1 MGYIGRWFYC
11 GLVFVLSVGAL
22 KAQTVSAYGKNSYGT
37 TMATAYVVD
46 VQPYVGHPNERD
58 VTFGYTLSV
67 YMTGTNG
74 PPVVSVSAGS
84 SAVTTTSGV
93 TGTKTGTVTVHVSGA
108 FDGPG
113 GSWHGIVTASCP
125 TPVNNQSADIYDQ
138 GFYKFT
144 VKFPAADDRAVTY
157 DVYQG
162 TRIIDTVTLQPGD
175 SAQIRTYTSTDNT
188 PLTIKGAPWG
198 FNTDD
203 SGFSWGGPPS
213 IKNVIGSPVTPDSP
227 TPSPTRDTTPSGTP
241 TVVPSPPSDGTPN
254 NGGGPVWEPQKTGGG
269 GLTEKTFMQGTE
281 KVVKAIQ
288 NAGDGSGDGGSGGA
302 DMSGVISKLEQIR
315 SEAGARFDDDRTQA
329 GLDLK
334 AAEKELYDMKP
345 TYSDMNSQGE
355 TAAANVALLYP
366 EVVQP
371 SPFDFS
377 LVEPSLSVTMPAKFG
392 GGVFDLN
399 PFRADRAGPVVDWFR
414 SAMSW
419 MTIALF
425 GVWASRQVAE
435 WSRGVSM
442 LHQAKGNPVVGGT
455 GAQATALIAAGLMTA
470 AVATFTVALLGWL
483 AGDFSILNVIAVVST
498 NPLSTMPGIAA
509 WMLCKLLPVGT
520 MLAAIGARITWNLY
534 ASKIFAVCV
543 AVVRF
548 IVP

>member
-1 MGYIGRWFYC
+1 MDNFSRRLCSW
-11 GLVFVLSVGAL
+11 LVFLFAVGVVRG
-22 KAQTVSAYGKNSYGT
+22 QTVSAYGKNTYGT
-37 TMATAYVVD
+37 TLGSAYVID

-58 VTFGYTLSV
+58 VTFGYTLVV

-74 PPVVSVSAGS
+74 PPVVAISGGS
-84 SAVTTTSGV
+84 SQVATTAGV
-93 TGTKTGTVTVHVSGA
+93 TGTKTGTITVHVSGT

-113 GSWHGIVTASCP
+113 GSWRGVMAASCT
-125 TPVNNQSADIYDQ
+125 TPINSQSAYIYDQ

-144 VKFPAADDRAVTY
+144 VKFPPATDRAITY

-162 TRIIDTVTLQPGD
+162 ANLIDTVTLQPGD
-175 SAQIRTYTSTDNT
+175 SGLIKTYTSTDST

-203 SGFSWGGPPS
+203 SGFSWGGPPT
-213 IKNVIGSPVTPDSP
+213 IKDVVGTPVTPDNP
-227 TPSPTRDTTPSGTP
+227 VPSPTRDTTPSGTP
-241 TVVPSPPSDGTPN
+241 TNVPPPPSDGLPG
-254 NGGGPVWEPQKTGGG
+254 NGGGPIWEPQKTGGG

-281 KVVKAIQ
+281 KVVDAIQ
-288 NAGDGSGDGGSGGA
+288 KSGSSGGSGGPTDFSA
-302 DMSGVISKLEQIR
+302 VVSKLEQIR
-315 SEAGARFDDDRTQA
+315 MEAQDRFDDERVQEY
-329 GLDLK
+329 LDMK
-334 AAEKELYDMKP
+334 QREKEALDANPSAGDMA
-345 TYSDMNSQGE
+345 DAG
-355 TAAANVALLYP
+355 AAAADAIAAVYPSVSQVSHQDYSGTEPDLTIAL
-366 EVVQP
+366 
-371 SPFDFS
+371 
-377 LVEPSLSVTMPAKFG
+377 PAKFG

-399 PFRADRAGPVVDWFR
+399 PFRADRGGPVVDWFR

-425 GVWASRQVAE
+425 GLWASRQVAE

-470 AVATFTVALLGWL
+470 AVVTFTVALLGWL
-483 AGDFSILNVIAVVST
+483 SGDFSLVNVLSLVTTS
-498 NPLSTMPGIAA
+498 PLSTMPGKAA

-520 MLAAIGARITWNLY
+520 MLSAIVARITWNFY
-534 ASKIFAVCV
+534 AAKIFAFCT

-548 IVP
+548 VVP